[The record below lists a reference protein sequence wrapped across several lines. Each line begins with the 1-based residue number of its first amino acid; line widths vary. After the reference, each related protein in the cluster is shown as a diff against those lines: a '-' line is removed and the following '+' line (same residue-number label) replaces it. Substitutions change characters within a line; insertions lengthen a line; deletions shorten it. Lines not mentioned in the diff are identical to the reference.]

1 MAGCGVTWTGRAA
14 TSEGGREGGAA
25 MDVAKV
31 LDDAG
36 VDAVADECMGRLLM
50 VESLGDA
57 DAGPVWAEREDWPS
71 NFEDRDNEE

>member
-1 MAGCGVTWTGRAA
+1 
-14 TSEGGREGGAA
+14 

-31 LDDAG
+31 LDVAG

-50 VESLGDA
+50 AESLGDA
-57 DAGPVWAEREDWPS
+57 DAGPEWTEREECPS